1 MPTDIPRAGR
11 SNMSVCVKA
20 AQVIFFV
27 ATICGASTFAD
38 ERPSALLLAVETRAD
53 DTAGDQVA
61 FENKWDDRA
70 SPLLAPI
77 KASVTSRDQEPT
89 ALDPAPMWS
98 RAVTAMLSET
108 SAKWAD
114 LQSRILAEKATL
126 AACRSGDRP
135 CPAAARR
142 FLSIIE
148 QARQRQ
154 GRARFGEINRAIN
167 LSIRPMSDLAQYGV
181 EDFWASP
188 LASLSSGA
196 GDCEDYAIAKYV
208 ALEESGIAPADL
220 QFEIVRDVEHQATH
234 AVVAVRYKD
243 EWLVLDNRTLM
254 MVNAEESPYYYLFAL
269 DHEGVRT
276 FATEVVRRRAIKA
289 GDSVSYLR
297 DNQTTTVSSNLAM
310 AYRFQKVD

>member
-1 MPTDIPRAGR
+1 
-11 SNMSVCVKA
+11 MSVFVKA
-20 AQVIFFV
+20 VQVIVLV

-38 ERPSALLLAVETRAD
+38 ERSSALSLAVEARSG
-53 DTAGDQVA
+53 DTAGAQVAVKNTSDQVA

-77 KASVTSRDQEPT
+77 TASLPSRDQEPT
-89 ALDPAPMWS
+89 TVDPAPIWS
-98 RAVTAMLSET
+98 WAATAMLSES

-114 LQSRILAEKATL
+114 LQSRILAEKVTL

-142 FLSIIE
+142 FLSIVE
-148 QARQRQ
+148 NGRQRQ
-154 GRARFGEINRAIN
+154 GRARLGEINRAIN

-181 EDFWASP
+181 EDYWASP

-208 ALEESGIAPADL
+208 ALEESGIASADL
-220 QFEIVRDVEHQATH
+220 QLEIVRDVEHQATH
-234 AVVAVRYKD
+234 AVVEVRYKD
-243 EWLVLDNRTLM
+243 EWLILDNRTLLIM
-254 MVNAEESPYYYLFAL
+254 NTEQTHYHPLLVL

-276 FATEVVRRRAIKA
+276 FATEVARRRAIQERVA
-289 GDSVSYLR
+289 
-297 DNQTTTVSSNLAM
+297 VSSLQEDKATTISSNPAM
-310 AYRFQKVD
+310 TTRLQKVD

>member
-1 MPTDIPRAGR
+1 
-11 SNMSVCVKA
+11 MSVFVKVV
-20 AQVIFFV
+20 QVIVLV

-38 ERPSALLLAVETRAD
+38 ERSSALSLAFEARSG
-53 DTAGDQVA
+53 DTAGAQVAVKNTSDQVA

-77 KASVTSRDQEPT
+77 TASLTSRDQEPT
-89 ALDPAPMWS
+89 TVDPAPIWS
-98 RAVTAMLSET
+98 WAATAMLSES

-114 LQSRILAEKATL
+114 LQSRILAEKVTL

-142 FLSIIE
+142 FLSIVE
-148 QARQRQ
+148 NGRQRQ
-154 GRARFGEINRAIN
+154 GRARLGEINRAIN

-181 EDFWASP
+181 EDYSASP

-220 QFEIVRDVEHQATH
+220 QLEIVRDVEHQATH
-234 AVVAVRYKD
+234 AVVEVRYKD
-243 EWLVLDNRTLM
+243 EWLILDNRTLLIM
-254 MVNAEESPYYYLFAL
+254 NTEQTHYYPLLVL

-276 FATEVVRRRAIKA
+276 FATEVARRRAIQERVA
-289 GDSVSYLR
+289 
-297 DNQTTTVSSNLAM
+297 VSSLQEDKATTISSNPAM
-310 AYRFQKVD
+310 TTRLQKVD